1 MIKFILFILF
11 FGFLLVFLLGFSI
24 IRSVKNVL
32 FGSSSKAHAS
42 SRRSNGNHSSGQQRR
57 RPSANKEYAHSSS
70 RKKIFAKDE
79 GEYVDY
85 EEVK

>member
-1 MIKFILFILF
+1 MIKFLLFILF

-32 FGSSSKAHAS
+32 FGSSDKSHA
-42 SRRSNGNHSSGQQRR
+42 SRRSNSNRSSGQQHNHQ
-57 RPSANKEYAHSSS
+57 SANEEYTRPSS